1 MVCHCLKLYHIF
13 GYYLIKKD
21 KKLKKVKKN
30 GHKLL
35 QMGKLSTGIFL
46 RFKSVLEVSVY
57 DFI

>member
-35 QMGKLSTGIFL
+35 RMGKLSTGIFL
-46 RFKSVLEVSVY
+46 RF
-57 DFI
+57 